1 MAETQIADI
10 QQYRQ
15 KKRRSGNFRW
25 VLLILFFFACACAGY
40 FFALSSFFAITNIE
54 INGNTNVCRERLQG
68 LSGLELGHNI
78 LLFNTTDTER
88 FLRIHPYVV
97 EANVRRILPGTVIIE
112 VTEREAVARLV
123 SGQAHLKID
132 ADGFVLERRVA
143 LEPEWVLGFPLVTG
157 VGHFPAGILPG
168 SYIES
173 ENIAVALQVL
183 NSLPPSALQDITEI
197 DVSDPQKIRL
207 HMPGS
212 VELRLGGPTDL
223 VAKFVLAVNIA
234 DYLYQTG
241 QAAGIQYVDVSSDRP
256 VIMPR

>member
-1 MAETQIADI
+1 MTQTQITDI
-10 QQYRQ
+10 GQYRQ
-15 KKRRSGNFRW
+15 QKRRAGNFRW
-25 VLLILFFFACACAGY
+25 ILMILFAFACMCAGY
-40 FFALSSFFAITNIE
+40 FFALSSFFAVTE
-54 INGNTNVCRERLQG
+54 IDIRGNEQVSAQRLQSLAG
-68 LSGLELGHNI
+68 IEPGDNI
-78 LLFNTTDTER
+78 LLFSPAEIEL
-88 FLRIHPYVV
+88 FLRIHPYVA
-97 EANVRRILPGTVIIE
+97 EASVRRILPGTVIIE
-112 VTEREAVARLV
+112 VIERQAVARLV

-143 LEPEWVLGFPLVTG
+143 LEPEWVLGFPLLTG
-157 VGHFPAGILPG
+157 VGHFPRGILPG

-207 HMPGS
+207 HLPGS